1 MRNILVATANLG
13 KLHEIRAL
21 LDLPGVTLITP
32 AMLGLNLI
40 VEESGNSYA
49 ENAELK
55 ALAFVRAA
63 QQITLADDSGLEVDA
78 LGGLPGIHSARF
90 SPLPG
95 ANDADRRKYLLEQ
108 LIGMVRP
115 WTAHFHCTV
124 ALATPAGEVR
134 FAEGECLGEIIP
146 EERGENCFGYDPIF
160 LVSGTR
166 RTMAELSMEEKNQL
180 SHRAR
185 AMKAALPILLD
196 LIGSE

>member
-78 LGGLPGIHSARF
+78 LGGLPGIRSAYDRI
-90 SPLPG
+90 SRSENAVAPG
-95 ANDADRRKYLLEQ
+95 TSTGVGSQE
-108 LIGMVRP
+108 
-115 WTAHFHCTV
+115 TV
-124 ALATPAGEVR
+124 GASAG
-134 FAEGECLGEIIP
+134 
-146 EERGENCFGYDPIF
+146 D
-160 LVSGTR
+160 
-166 RTMAELSMEEKNQL
+166 
-180 SHRAR
+180 
-185 AMKAALPILLD
+185 
-196 LIGSE
+196 